1 MKNIAKALLTARKA
15 FTAVVKTQ
23 INPHFKSRYAD
34 LQDVFNAVDDA
45 LADNGLVVVQAVMCD
60 GTRTWLETRLI
71 HVESGEDFRSDYPLQ
86 PGKTNDPQALGG
98 ALTYARRYALMAL
111 LGIAAED
118 DDGNTASQQPKPAQK
133 VQEKPAAQKVEYIAD
148 LPTMLSAV
156 KEKMKAVGF
165 ADWNPILAYLGCG
178 KFKDVPV
185 SDYKRLMDWMD
196 TLGEPVKDDEPEKPK
211 KGRGK

>member
-71 HVESGEDFRSDYPLQ
+71 HVESGEYFRSDYPLQ

-133 VQEKPAAQKVEYIAD
+133 AQEKPAAQKVEYIAD
-148 LPTMLSAV
+148 MPTMLSAV
-156 KEKMKAVGF
+156 KEAMKRAGLHGWDKLLHQF
-165 ADWNPILAYLGCG
+165 AYGA
-178 KFKDVPV
+178 FKEIPL
-185 SDYKRLMDWMD
+185 SEYKAIMTWLD
-196 TLGEPVKDDEPEKPK
+196 TLGEPVKDAEPEKPK
-211 KGRGK
+211 KGKK